1 MYPDD
6 LKYAQT
12 HEWVRLGGDGEPA
25 TIGISQFAQ
34 EELGDLVY
42 VDLPQVG
49 RTLQAGEN
57 FGSVESVKTVSDVY
71 APAAGEVTEVNDALA
86 GQPEKVNT
94 DPYGEGWL
102 IKLKLA
108 DPADL
113 GKLMDAKAYE
123 ANVGP
128 GH

>member
-12 HEWVRLGGDGEPA
+12 HEWVRPGDPA

-34 EELGDLVY
+34 EELGDLVF
-42 VDLPQVG
+42 VDLPRVG
-49 RTLQAGEN
+49 RALQAGES

-71 APAAGEVTEVNDALA
+71 APAAGEVVEINEALSNA
-86 GQPEKVNT
+86 PEKVNS

-108 DPADL
+108 NPSDL
-113 GKLMDAKAYE
+113 DALMDAAAYE
-123 ANVGP
+123 QNVQ
-128 GH
+128 H

>member
-6 LKYAQT
+6 LKYAET
-12 HEWVRLGGDGEPA
+12 HEWVRSGDPA

-49 RTLQAGEN
+49 RTLQAGES

-71 APAAGEVTEVNDALA
+71 APVSGEVVEVNDALSS
-86 GQPEKVNT
+86 QPEKVNS

-108 DPADL
+108 NQADL
-113 GKLMDAKAYE
+113 DALMDAAAYQE
-123 ANVGP
+123 HVGT

>member
-12 HEWVRLGGDGEPA
+12 HEWVRSGDPA

-34 EELGDLVY
+34 EELGDLVF

-49 RTLQAGEN
+49 RALQAGES

-71 APAAGEVTEVNDALA
+71 APAAGEVVDINEALSNA
-86 GQPEKVNT
+86 PELINS

-102 IKLKLA
+102 IKLKLTN
-108 DPADL
+108 PSDL
-113 GKLMDAKAYE
+113 DALMDAAAYE
-123 ANVGP
+123 KNVQ
-128 GH
+128 H

>member
-1 MYPDD
+1 MYPED

-12 HEWVRLGGDGEPA
+12 HEWVRSGDPA

-34 EELGDLVY
+34 EELGDLVF

-49 RTLQAGEN
+49 RALQAGES

-71 APAAGEVTEVNDALA
+71 APAAGEVVDINEALSNA
-86 GQPEKVNT
+86 PELINS

-102 IKLKLA
+102 IKLKLTN
-108 DPADL
+108 PSDL
-113 GKLMDAKAYE
+113 DALMDAAAYE
-123 ANVGP
+123 KNVQ
-128 GH
+128 H

>member
-12 HEWVRLGGDGEPA
+12 HEWVRSGDPA

-42 VDLPQVG
+42 VDLPKVG
-49 RTLQAGEN
+49 RTLTAGEG

-71 APAAGEVTEVNDALA
+71 APAAGEVVEVNEALSSA
-86 GQPEKVNT
+86 PETVNS

-102 IKLKLA
+102 IKLKLSNT
-108 DPADL
+108 ADL
-113 GKLMDAKAYE
+113 DGLMDAAAYE
-123 ANVGP
+123 KNVGP

>member
-12 HEWVRLGGDGEPA
+12 HEWVRAGDPA

-42 VDLPQVG
+42 VDLPRVG
-49 RTLQAGEN
+49 RALKAGES

-71 APAAGEVTEVNDALA
+71 APVAGEVTAVNEALSNA
-86 GQPEKVNT
+86 PEKVNS

-102 IKLKLA
+102 IKLTLA
-108 DPADL
+108 NPADL
-113 GKLMDAKAYE
+113 NGLMDAAAYE
-123 ANVGP
+123 QNVGQ